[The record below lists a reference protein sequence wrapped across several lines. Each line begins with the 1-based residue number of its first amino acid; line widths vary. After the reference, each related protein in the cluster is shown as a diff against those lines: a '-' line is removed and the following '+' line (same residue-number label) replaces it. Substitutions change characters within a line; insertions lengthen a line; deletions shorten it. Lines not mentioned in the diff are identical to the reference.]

1 MKKMFKWLKNVLNPE
16 DNEKKDDIIDEV
28 FEDED
33 IISTEESEIISEEIE
48 IIEDFT
54 QDEIIEE
61 VIDVEEIVEDI
72 TYDEDTYEDDKYI
85 EIVEEVSVD
94 ATYDGEVI
102 DDFTQEDVIIEESE
116 EEIIEEETN
125 NDGFFGFFKKVFTGL
140 EKTRNN
146 FTDKINEV
154 LGTYLTIDEELYE
167 DLEDIL
173 ITADVGVDTTISLI
187 NNLRERIKNE
197 KITDPNSVIPLLADE
212 AKKMITLEESKKTF
226 DPKKEPTIVLVVGVN
241 GVGKTTTIG
250 KLAYKYKTQGKKV
263 LLVAAD
269 TFRAAATEQLQEWAK
284 RANVDIVHHSEGS
297 DPAAVVFDA
306 IQAAKARDI
315 DIVLCD
321 TAGRLHNK
329 ANLMNELEKM
339 YRIIDKNFPEANK
352 ESLIVLDA
360 TTGQNALLQAREFKE
375 VANVTGIVITKLDGT
390 AKGGIVLPL
399 IHELQIP
406 VVYIGVGEKI
416 DDLQPFDSNSFINSI
431 FGIEI
436 DENLSWTQVF
446 IIFLLE
452 VVHFYMLITNRSN
465 QLFFLL
471 YSYLNL

>member
-173 ITADVGVDTTISLI
+173 ITADVGVDTTISFGTKKTV
-187 NNLRERIKNE
+187 KNKRKNFVSTITTKNHIWSNM
-197 KITDPNSVIPLLADE
+197 KIT
-212 AKKMITLEESKKTF
+212 
-226 DPKKEPTIVLVVGVN
+226 
-241 GVGKTTTIG
+241 
-250 KLAYKYKTQGKKV
+250 
-263 LLVAAD
+263 
-269 TFRAAATEQLQEWAK
+269 
-284 RANVDIVHHSEGS
+284 
-297 DPAAVVFDA
+297 
-306 IQAAKARDI
+306 
-315 DIVLCD
+315 
-321 TAGRLHNK
+321 
-329 ANLMNELEKM
+329 
-339 YRIIDKNFPEANK
+339 
-352 ESLIVLDA
+352 
-360 TTGQNALLQAREFKE
+360 
-375 VANVTGIVITKLDGT
+375 
-390 AKGGIVLPL
+390 
-399 IHELQIP
+399 
-406 VVYIGVGEKI
+406 
-416 DDLQPFDSNSFINSI
+416 
-431 FGIEI
+431 
-436 DENLSWTQVF
+436 
-446 IIFLLE
+446 FLFS
-452 VVHFYMLITNRSN
+452 H
-465 QLFFLL
+465 
-471 YSYLNL
+471 

>member
-1 MKKMFKWLKNVLNPE
+1 MKKMFKWLKNALNPE
-16 DNEKKDDIIDEV
+16 EDIKKDDK
-28 FEDED
+28 FEDVIENEAPLIED
-33 IISTEESEIISEEIE
+33 SELIEEEIE
-48 IIEDFT
+48 
-54 QDEIIEE
+54 
-61 VIDVEEIVEDI
+61 VVEDDSYSGNI
-72 TYDEDTYEDDKYI
+72 NEDENFI

-94 ATYDGEVI
+94 
-102 DDFTQEDVIIEESE
+102 
-116 EEIIEEETN
+116 EIIEEEVIDNLTEEVVIVDESDDEVIEEDN
-125 NDGFFGFFKKVFTGL
+125 NDGLFGFFKKVFTGL

-146 FTDKINEV
+146 FTDKINGV

-167 DLEDIL
+167 DLDDIL
-173 ITADVGVDTTISLI
+173 ITADVGVDTTINLI

-197 KITDPNSVIPLLADE
+197 KITDPNSVLPLLADE
-212 AKKMITLEESKKTF
+212 AKKIISLDESKKTF

-250 KLAYKYKTQGKKV
+250 KLAYKYKNQGKKV

-306 IQAAKARDI
+306 IQAAKARNVDI
-315 DIVLCD
+315 ILCD

-390 AKGGIVLPL
+390 AKGGIVIPL

-406 VVYIGVGEKI
+406 VVYIGVGEQI
-416 DDLQPFDSNSFINSI
+416 NDLQPFDSNSFISSI
-431 FGIEI
+431 FGIEN
-436 DENLSWTQVF
+436 DENL
-446 IIFLLE
+446 
-452 VVHFYMLITNRSN
+452 N
-465 QLFFLL
+465 
-471 YSYLNL
+471 

>member
-1 MKKMFKWLKNVLNPE
+1 MFKWLKNVLNPE

-436 DENLSWTQVF
+436 DENLS
-446 IIFLLE
+446 
-452 VVHFYMLITNRSN
+452 
-465 QLFFLL
+465 
-471 YSYLNL
+471 

>member
-1 MKKMFKWLKNVLNPE
+1 MFKWLKNVLNPE

-197 KITDPNSVIPLLADE
+197 KITDPNSVILLLADE

-436 DENLSWTQVF
+436 DENLS
-446 IIFLLE
+446 
-452 VVHFYMLITNRSN
+452 
-465 QLFFLL
+465 
-471 YSYLNL
+471 

>member
-436 DENLSWTQVF
+436 DENLS
-446 IIFLLE
+446 
-452 VVHFYMLITNRSN
+452 
-465 QLFFLL
+465 
-471 YSYLNL
+471 

>member
-1 MKKMFKWLKNVLNPE
+1 M
-16 DNEKKDDIIDEV
+16 
-28 FEDED
+28 
-33 IISTEESEIISEEIE
+33 
-48 IIEDFT
+48 
-54 QDEIIEE
+54 
-61 VIDVEEIVEDI
+61 
-72 TYDEDTYEDDKYI
+72 
-85 EIVEEVSVD
+85 
-94 ATYDGEVI
+94 
-102 DDFTQEDVIIEESE
+102 
-116 EEIIEEETN
+116 
-125 NDGFFGFFKKVFTGL
+125 
-140 EKTRNN
+140 
-146 FTDKINEV
+146 
-154 LGTYLTIDEELYE
+154 
-167 DLEDIL
+167 
-173 ITADVGVDTTISLI
+173 
-187 NNLRERIKNE
+187 
-197 KITDPNSVIPLLADE
+197 
-212 AKKMITLEESKKTF
+212 
-226 DPKKEPTIVLVVGVN
+226 
-241 GVGKTTTIG
+241 
-250 KLAYKYKTQGKKV
+250 
-263 LLVAAD
+263 
-269 TFRAAATEQLQEWAK
+269 
-284 RANVDIVHHSEGS
+284 DIVHHSEGS

-436 DENLSWTQVF
+436 DENLS
-446 IIFLLE
+446 
-452 VVHFYMLITNRSN
+452 
-465 QLFFLL
+465 
-471 YSYLNL
+471 

>member
-1 MKKMFKWLKNVLNPE
+1 MKKMFKWLKNALNPE
-16 DNEKKDDIIDEV
+16 EDIKKDDK
-28 FEDED
+28 FEDVIENEAPLIED
-33 IISTEESEIISEEIE
+33 SELIEEEIE
-48 IIEDFT
+48 
-54 QDEIIEE
+54 
-61 VIDVEEIVEDI
+61 VVEDDSYSGNI
-72 TYDEDTYEDDKYI
+72 NEDENFI

-94 ATYDGEVI
+94 EINEEEVI
-102 DDFTQEDVIIEESE
+102 DNLTEEVVIVDESDDEVIEED
-116 EEIIEEETN
+116 N
-125 NDGFFGFFKKVFTGL
+125 NDGLFGFFKKVFTGL

-146 FTDKINEV
+146 FTDKINGV

-167 DLEDIL
+167 DLDDIL
-173 ITADVGVDTTISLI
+173 ITADVGVDTTINLI

-197 KITDPNSVIPLLADE
+197 KITDPNSVLPLLADE
-212 AKKMITLEESKKTF
+212 AKKIISLDESKKTF

-250 KLAYKYKTQGKKV
+250 KLAYKYKNQGKKV

-306 IQAAKARDI
+306 IQAAKARNI
-315 DIVLCD
+315 DIILCD

-390 AKGGIVLPL
+390 AKGGIVIPL

-406 VVYIGVGEKI
+406 VVYIGVGEQI
-416 DDLQPFDSNSFINSI
+416 NDLQPFDSNSFISSI
-431 FGIEI
+431 FGIEN
-436 DENLSWTQVF
+436 DENL
-446 IIFLLE
+446 
-452 VVHFYMLITNRSN
+452 N
-465 QLFFLL
+465 
-471 YSYLNL
+471 

>member
-1 MKKMFKWLKNVLNPE
+1 MKKMFKWLKNALNPE
-16 DNEKKDDIIDEV
+16 
-28 FEDED
+28 ED
-33 IISTEESEIISEEIE
+33 IKKNDKYEDVLENESPLIEDSELIEEEIE
-48 IIEDFT
+48 IIEDFS
-54 QDEIIEE
+54 QDEIIDDVIYVDE
-61 VIDVEEIVEDI
+61 VIEDSSYSGDI
-72 TYDEDTYEDDKYI
+72 NEDEDFI
-85 EIVEEVSVD
+85 EIVEEVYVD
-94 ATYDGEVI
+94 EINEEEVI
-102 DDFTQEDVIIEESE
+102 EDLTEEVVIVEESNEDVIEED
-116 EEIIEEETN
+116 N
-125 NDGFFGFFKKVFTGL
+125 NDGLFGFFKKVFTGL

-173 ITADVGVDTTISLI
+173 ITADVGVDTTINLI
-187 NNLRERIKNE
+187 NNLKERIKNE
-197 KITDPNSVIPLLADE
+197 KVTDPNSVLPLLADE
-212 AKKMITLEESKKTF
+212 AKKIISLDESKKTF

-250 KLAYKYKTQGKKV
+250 KLAYKYKNQGKKV

-306 IQAAKARDI
+306 IQAAKARNI
-315 DIVLCD
+315 DIILCD

-406 VVYIGVGEKI
+406 VVYIGVGEQI
-416 DDLQPFDSNSFINSI
+416 NDLQPFDSNSFISSI
-431 FGIEI
+431 FGIEN
-436 DENLSWTQVF
+436 DENL
-446 IIFLLE
+446 
-452 VVHFYMLITNRSN
+452 N
-465 QLFFLL
+465 
-471 YSYLNL
+471 